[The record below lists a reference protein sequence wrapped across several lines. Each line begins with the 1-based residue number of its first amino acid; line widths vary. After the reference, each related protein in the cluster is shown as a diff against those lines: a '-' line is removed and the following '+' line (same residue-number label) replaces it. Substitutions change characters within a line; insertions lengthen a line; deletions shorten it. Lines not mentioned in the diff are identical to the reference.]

1 MAAHAGLA
9 ARQGSTSGHPAPGS
23 TGCLGVEVTAPP
35 IYTREGDL
43 NPDLTATP
51 APQVATLMTMGTEI
65 LVRLNQLAGGAG
77 MDLPTRQFVYPTM
90 VPADCEQVV
99 VVIGGWSL
107 SPVPSG
113 MTDCLTAKWVGQF
126 GVGITRCSPAVPSKN
141 VPIPRPDQMNAA
153 AQVASDD
160 AELLLQLVSV
170 LGEMGPETAVLTQEP
185 DGGFQS
191 VTLTV
196 SLPAFGG
203 LD

>member
-1 MAAHAGLA
+1 M
-9 ARQGSTSGHPAPGS
+9 
-23 TGCLGVEVTAPP
+23 TAPP
-35 IYTREGDL
+35 IYTRAGDL
-43 NPDLTATP
+43 NPDYIAAP
-51 APQVATLMTMGTEI
+51 AIRVATLMTMATEI
-65 LVRLNQLAGGAG
+65 LVRLNQLAAG
-77 MDLPTRQFVYPTM
+77 VGLDLPTRQFVYPTT

-99 VVIGGWSL
+99 VVIGGWGL

-126 GVGITRCSPAVPSKN
+126 GVGITRCTPAIPSKN
-141 VPIPRPDQMNAA
+141 IPTPSVAKMNEA
-153 AQVASDD
+153 AQISSDD

-185 DGGFQS
+185 EGGFQS